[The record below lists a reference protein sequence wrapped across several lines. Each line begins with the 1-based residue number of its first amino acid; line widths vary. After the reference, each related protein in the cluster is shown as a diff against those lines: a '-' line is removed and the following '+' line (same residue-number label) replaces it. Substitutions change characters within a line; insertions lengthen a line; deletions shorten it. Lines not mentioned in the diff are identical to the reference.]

1 MTKNKKILLAVLA
14 IILLAAALVGPIMSN
29 VERPTYQ
36 LTASTG
42 AIEIRDYDPRLVATV
57 TVSGPRKDAIRSGF
71 KILADYI
78 FGNNTTASNISMT
91 APVEQSQGEKIS
103 MTAPVEQQI
112 DGMDWRITFTMPSQY
127 TIDTLP
133 KPMNQSIQIELVPAK
148 TQAAIT
154 FSGMNSSDNLEKHE
168 LALKNHI
175 DKTDWVITGSAHYA
189 FYNPPWT
196 LPFLRRNEI
205 LFDIR
210 RK

>member
-14 IILLAAALVGPIMSN
+14 IILLAAAFVGPIMSN

-57 TVSGPRKDAIRSGF
+57 AVSGPRKDAIRSGF
-71 KILADYI
+71 KTLADYI
-78 FGNNTTASNISMT
+78 FGSNTTASNISMT

-103 MTAPVEQQI
+103 MTAPVEQQT

-168 LALKNHI
+168 LTLKNHI
-175 DKTDWVITGSAHYA
+175 DKTDWVILGPAYYA

>member
-1 MTKNKKILLAVLA
+1 MLAV
-14 IILLAAALVGPIMSN
+14 ILLAAALVGPIMSN
-29 VERPTYQ
+29 VEQPTYQ
-36 LTASTG
+36 LTASDG
-42 AIEIRDYDPRLVATV
+42 SIEIRDYDPRLVATV
-57 TVSGPRKDAIRSGF
+57 AVSGPRKDAIRSGF

-78 FGNNTTASNISMT
+78 FGNNTSESNISMT
-91 APVEQSQGEKIS
+91 APVEQSQGEKIA
-103 MTAPVEQQI
+103 MTAPVEQQT
-112 DGMDWRITFTMPSQY
+112 DGKDWRITFSMPSEY
-127 TIDTLP
+127 SIETLP
-133 KPMNQSIQIELVPAK
+133 RPTSKSIQIELIPAK

>member
-1 MTKNKKILLAVLA
+1 
-14 IILLAAALVGPIMSN
+14 MSN

-57 TVSGPRKDAIRSGF
+57 AVSGPRKDAIRSGF

-154 FSGMNSSDNLEKHE
+154 FSGMN
-168 LALKNHI
+168 LKSASTT
-175 DKTDWVITGSAHYA
+175 DFKT
-189 FYNPPWT
+189 FP
-196 LPFLRRNEI
+196 L
-205 LFDIR
+205 
-210 RK
+210 